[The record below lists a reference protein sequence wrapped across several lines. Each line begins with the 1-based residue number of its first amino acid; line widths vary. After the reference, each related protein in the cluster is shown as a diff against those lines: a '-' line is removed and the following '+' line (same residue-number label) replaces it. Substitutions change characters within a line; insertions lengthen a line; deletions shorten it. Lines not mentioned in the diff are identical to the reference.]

1 MKILK
6 KNMLAVMAALSLV
19 GTSLSPVGIVN
30 VQAEES
36 SSLKDLNDLDLII
49 EDSEFKYTG
58 EKIPYLPLYI
68 WVDGEDDYEMQNLT
82 LGTDYKILGYAVP
95 DGDFFDEFPEP
106 FDDVWTE
113 GTPKDIGSYAILIEG
128 MGGYYGE
135 VVVPIS
141 IIDPCEFKNMWKE
154 EYEGYNV
161 ITYKDISFYLS
172 YFDFETNEVVN
183 IEPKENKD
191 YVFDGWCKQEDYA
204 KGNITWSKDKIT
216 EKGLYA
222 FKFTGEGQFKGET
235 VVFYTVPNL
244 QELESYGGY
253 FSQGIKYD
261 PNTKKYDFC
270 LVNKY
275 LEEGKDYTVSYCDGK
290 LYDEEEYNPEK
301 INWIPGM
308 PNENSKP
315 VEYDRYALRIE
326 GKAPYKGVVYY
337 SSYYYGK
344 NHIIKVVDTD
354 KVDIK
359 DASVEGLY
367 NMIICPAETKEYT
380 IKVSASG
387 LKNEND
393 LGAYLYN
400 ENGEYLEGFYL
411 EDNYEVKVEL
421 EAGKIYLLELYD
433 DSSTIADGKKLSFS
447 LEINGGYKYKEP
459 GSVEV
464 AKIEDKKPE
473 QKVQPV
479 AQDTFKAPA
488 VGTKLADKNFA
499 YKVTKA
505 VAKKGDVGEVE
516 VTGLKKKSLK
526 KINIA
531 DKVTIDGNTYNV
543 TSIAK
548 NAFKGNKKVT
558 QVTIGKNV
566 TKIGAGAFANVNKLK
581 KVTIKSTKITKIGK
595 KAFARKKAKKLTFK
609 VNKKNK
615 KAYKKLLKKAK
626 TNKFVV
632 K

>member
-1 MKILK
+1 MKKLK

-19 GTSLSPVGIVN
+19 VTSFSPVGTYN

-36 SSLKDLNDLDLII
+36 SSPIDLSEINLELDNYRL
-49 EDSEFKYTG
+49 KYTG
-58 EKIPYLPLYI
+58 ETIPYLPIYRY
-68 WVDGEDDYEMQNLT
+68 VDSDEDMMLEYLS

-95 DGDFFDEFPEP
+95 DGEFFDEDPEP
-106 FDDVWTE
+106 FDDVWIK
-113 GTPKDIGSYAILIEG
+113 GIPKDVGTYAILIEG
-128 MGGYYGE
+128 MGKYSNKA
-135 VVVPIS
+135 VVDIS
-141 IIDPCEFKNMWKE
+141 IIDPYDLKNIWAE
-154 EYEGYNV
+154 SPDEYNV
-161 ITYKDISFYLS
+161 ISYKDIYLYIS
-172 YFDFETNEVVN
+172 YFDFEK
-183 IEPKENKD
+183 KEAVYVYPEEDKD
-191 YVFDGWCKQEDYA
+191 FVFEGWCEQEDYA
-204 KGNITWSKDKIT
+204 DGIRKWSKDKIT
-216 EKGLYA
+216 KEGTYA
-222 FKFTGEGQFKGET
+222 FKFTGKGEYKGEL
-235 VVFYTVPNL
+235 VVFFDIPDL
-244 QELESYGGY
+244 KAIESYYPY
-253 FSQGIKYD
+253 FNQAIKYD
-261 PNTKKYDFC
+261 LNTKKYDFC
-270 LVNKY
+270 FINDY
-275 LEEGKDYTVSYCDGK
+275 LEEGKDYTLSYCDSDD
-290 LYDEEEYNPEK
+290 YDEEYENPEK
-301 INWIPGM
+301 INWIAGL

-315 VEYDRYALRIE
+315 ARNGAFVIRIE
-326 GKAPYKGVVYY
+326 GKNSYSGVVYY
-337 SSYYYGK
+337 SYYYYGERNK
-344 NHIIKVVDTD
+344 IKVVDTD
-354 KVDIK
+354 KLEISE
-359 DASVEGLY
+359 ASTNDNY
-367 NMIICPAETKEYT
+367 NLVICPNETKEYT
-380 IKVSASG
+380 IKVAASG
-387 LKNEND
+387 LED
-393 LGAYLYN
+393 EEWLSISIYD
-400 ENGEYLEGFYL
+400 ENGSYIKGSYDGDSFEE
-411 EDNYEVKVEL
+411 KVEL
-421 EAGKIYLLELYD
+421 EAGKIYLIELSASVFGD
-433 DSSTIADGKKLSFS
+433 DRKVSYKM
-447 LEINGGYKYKEP
+447 EINGGYKYKEP